1 MFFLR
6 SYLSA
11 FSLLSWYFCA
21 ICRINWLNANFSGGD
36 DRSSDDGDADDD
48 VSSTFLDPAV
58 TDTDI
63 VVVMASDMDASLADV
78 IVGLLVTDFGWT
90 FLAAIF
96 GFSCDLFDTSWL
108 SLESLKARER
118 ENF

>member
-36 DRSSDDGDADDD
+36 DSSSDADDD

-63 VVVMASDMDASLADV
+63 VVVMASDMDASFADV

-96 GFSCDLFDTSWL
+96 GYS
-108 SLESLKARER
+108 
-118 ENF
+118 